1 VVRQKSRK
9 TRSLTE
15 TIYGS
20 KSIKVN
26 FPFCDGADY
35 IEYYLFGGFC
45 FRKRKPDKLDGP
57 EL

>member
-1 VVRQKSRK
+1 MAVKVF
-9 TRSLTE
+9 
-15 TIYGS
+15 
-20 KSIKVN
+20 KVN